1 MAVQAPG
8 PLPKGMIHCHT
19 CNAAIAKSARTCP
32 QCGARRKLSKST
44 TLIAAGVVIA
54 AIVGGVAGNATKKPN
69 TVTIVH
75 PEATPRTAMPF
86 ASYELEGKLQAKVGD
101 GSLFQKGNLQ
111 VDRWSDDGI
120 TLTYTFNDGQRISM
134 TAAEVSATGI
144 TKFTI
149 DELMAGGFNPH
160 EHSMAINTHVHQT
173 TRGAT
178 GVALVRNFGTSRY
191 RPENDQ
197 IAWDPQ

>member
-1 MAVQAPG
+1 
-8 PLPKGMIHCHT
+8 
-19 CNAAIAKSARTCP
+19 
-32 QCGARRKLSKST
+32 
-44 TLIAAGVVIA
+44 
-54 AIVGGVAGNATKKPN
+54 
-69 TVTIVH
+69 
-75 PEATPRTAMPF
+75 MPF

-101 GSLFQKGNLQ
+101 GSLFQKGSLQ

-134 TAAEVSATGI
+134 PAAEVSATGI

-160 EHSMAINTHVHQT
+160 EHSMTINTHVHQT
-173 TRGAT
+173 THGAT